1 MCHRLG
7 TSLNAGVDI
16 MGVLNREATYGTS
29 AYRRHMTHVAEMVGK
44 GSSLAE
50 GMRDCGRYFPP
61 LVCELVDVGE
71 QTGRLESVLLRME
84 DHYRHIARLRRVF
97 LLGILWP
104 SLQLIVAIL
113 VIGLLIF
120 ILGALGSSVEV
131 FGLSGTRG
139 VVIYAAVVLT
149 AFAVVAL
156 AARGLLRGWFGPW
169 PGQLI
174 MRIPVVGSSIKTMAM
189 ARLAWTL
196 SLALDA
202 GIDASRAIR
211 MALQSTHNAY
221 FTRHMD
227 AAEAVIVRG
236 GQFYEALQKTG
247 TFTHDFL
254 TSLQNAE
261 LSGTESESLSRLSED
276 YQRQAETAT
285 TALAVAASMLIWGL
299 VGALLVYAIFYMF
312 MNLYMKPINE
322 ALEMLE

>member
-1 MCHRLG
+1 MAQISIGQSSKMCHRLG

-16 MGVLNREATYGTS
+16 MGVLNREATHGTS

-44 GSSLAE
+44 GTSLAE
-50 GMRDCGRYFPP
+50 AMRDCGRYFPP

-71 QTGRLESVLLRME
+71 QTGRLESVLLRMA
-84 DHYRHIARLRRVF
+84 DHYQHMRSLRRVF

-113 VIGLLIF
+113 IIGLLIF
-120 ILGALGSSVEV
+120 LLGALGSSVEV

-174 MRIPVVGSSIKTMAM
+174 MRIPGGGQLDQDHGDGAAGLDLVTGAGRGHRRGAAM
-189 ARLAWTL
+189 
-196 SLALDA
+196 
-202 GIDASRAIR
+202 R
-211 MALQSTHNAY
+211 MALQSTQNAY

-236 GQFYEALQKTG
+236 GQFHEALQKTG

-299 VGALLVYAIFYMF
+299 VGALLVYASFTCSSICT
-312 MNLYMKPINE
+312 
-322 ALEMLE
+322 